1 MADKAFSIIGSIIVL
16 ATVTTLVMSGRN
28 TAGVISSA
36 SNGLAANIR
45 AAMGR

>member
-1 MADKAFSIIGSIIVL
+1 MLDKGFSIIGSIIVL
-16 ATVTTLVMSGRN
+16 AIVTTLVMSGRN
-28 TAGVISSA
+28 TVGVINAS

>member
-28 TAGVISSA
+28 TVGVINA
-36 SNGLAANIR
+36 GSNGLAANIR